1 MMLERRQNGRSDQ
14 HAPDVPRRRRNAAQP
29 LPQMTPDDDGERDM
43 QRRRLIERLVEAA
56 KHIEHEARQAA
67 RLRPRETGGEREG
80 EEATHG
86 DGLRGEIAR
95 GQAVDARFAGV
106 EEQRQRV
113 EGVDRPV
120 GNDRPGE
127 ERHRPFPIVDN
138 AADMVALRS
147 RPIGEAVGQVEHR
160 RQEGEP
166 QRGALGDD
174 GEGCGC
180 HAALAALAVWRGS
193 AGPEDP
199 PGKKARTTRITSSRR
214 RTP

>member
-1 MMLERRQNGRSDQ
+1 MMTSSAICSDGAWLNGLSKPPSTSNMKPGR
-14 HAPDVPRRRRNAAQP
+14 P
-29 LPQMTPDDDGERDM
+29 LSG
-43 QRRRLIERLVEAA
+43 
-56 KHIEHEARQAA
+56 
-67 RLRPRETGGEREG
+67 PRETGGERES
-80 EEATHG
+80 EEASHG

-95 GQAVDARFAGV
+95 GQAVDARLGGV

-127 ERHRPFPIVDN
+127 ERHRPFPIVDD

-174 GEGCGC
+174 GEGCVSCGPRRSRC
-180 HAALAALAVWRGS
+180 LAGFSWAEATRQKSTHHAHHILS
-193 AGPEDP
+193 ATDTVKMPNSSMRWSILRKP
-199 PGKKARTTRITSSRR
+199 AFSTS
-214 RTP
+214 